1 MGSEFTAHFLLS
13 LKSCYESTEVG
24 CEYVTLA
31 RTIHKLN
38 LFRLIVV
45 TL

>member
-13 LKSCYESTEVG
+13 LKACYESIEIG
-24 CEYVTLA
+24 CECVTLA
-31 RTIHKLN
+31 RTIHKLF